1 MYKQM
6 TLNKLKQIMKRFIEP
21 SKEDVNKPIDFRSDM
36 SNRVNRL
43 NLILSVLNKE
53 KSDNIN

>member
-1 MYKQM
+1 M

-36 SNRVNRL
+36 SNHVNRL